1 MSAIRE
7 KMQEKFAL
15 LQQMKREKELK
26 EAKAKENQPFDI
38 FALAGVKIPIT
49 SSTSAGRGQGVSS
62 RNDGQQSVERK
73 LRVDKSVAVTQ
84 RPIVADIISRRSS
97 QSSSLKSPG
106 RTTEEAS
113 IVPSTEK
120 KLKRSSMATRNTSQV
135 YEQNDNQTGPN
146 HNNNA
151 GTGRSRQLS
160 IDSTAS
166 TFNYSFAESPTT
178 ATPPTPI
185 ASPLNENSSKQDLS
199 DSLQPQQTHSV
210 QSCTS
215 VDENEEMVLNVYG
228 RSIPRSRC
236 QSLDAGSEL
245 GCDSAQ
251 QRKRRPEY
259 EEEYQ
264 YSHRRLDRYES
275 RYRSRSRSCSPKR
288 RNNRRSRSR
297 SVSPH
302 YSYIQEGDLHYN
314 RGHEYDHR
322 NRRPYYHNGQPDR
335 PYTPGL
341 ETDPFVAA
349 SHSLDIAF
357 YPTKVYVGNLPES
370 ASLTSLRVAF
380 RPFGDIDDMNIVE
393 DKDYGFVT
401 FKEPEAA
408 QQALEKMNGAVL
420 EGTVIRVNR
429 AKIPERN
436 HHGFAGVAWMD
447 EDGELT
453 RMEEE
458 QHKQAAAIAKPFAPS
473 LLPSPSVSSSSSSSS
488 PDRPTRTIHQ
498 LPPRPRSPK
507 PPLKPANVLP
517 PIGTDP
523 RAVIVARGGG
533 RQILKYDDL

>member
-1 MSAIRE
+1 
-7 KMQEKFAL
+7 
-15 LQQMKREKELK
+15 
-26 EAKAKENQPFDI
+26 
-38 FALAGVKIPIT
+38 
-49 SSTSAGRGQGVSS
+49 
-62 RNDGQQSVERK
+62 
-73 LRVDKSVAVTQ
+73 
-84 RPIVADIISRRSS
+84 
-97 QSSSLKSPG
+97 
-106 RTTEEAS
+106 
-113 IVPSTEK
+113 
-120 KLKRSSMATRNTSQV
+120 MATRNTSQV

-146 HNNNA
+146 HVISWKRIIWPFCCMIPQVNNLNELIFLLFWAFTYQNNNA

-245 GCDSAQ
+245 GCDSA
-251 QRKRRPEY
+251 
-259 EEEYQ
+259 
-264 YSHRRLDRYES
+264 
-275 RYRSRSRSCSPKR
+275 
-288 RNNRRSRSR
+288 
-297 SVSPH
+297 
-302 YSYIQEGDLHYN
+302 
-314 RGHEYDHR
+314 
-322 NRRPYYHNGQPDR
+322 RPYYHNGQPDR